1 MSPGLEQLH
10 DIEGLDPISWW
21 PLAVGWWVLFGIA
34 FSTLSALV
42 CFVIYKIAFR
52 RSWKSDTFRKLA
64 RLEKNLSDA
73 TSRETVMVLSEYL
86 RRIALK
92 RFSRKECAGLVGQDW
107 LKWLAAHD
115 PQNFDW
121 EKKGIPLIDI
131 PYAPLDY
138 SVPSKHVKDLIEAVK
153 AWVY

>member
-1 MSPGLEQLH
+1 
-10 DIEGLDPISWW
+10 
-21 PLAVGWWVLFGIA
+21 
-34 FSTLSALV
+34 
-42 CFVIYKIAFR
+42 
-52 RSWKSDTFRKLA
+52 
-64 RLEKNLSDA
+64 
-73 TSRETVMVLSEYL
+73 MVLSEYL